1 MFIQL
6 LFFNRFRRLVCT
18 SVYARTLHGFNN
30 NTIFGLSTY
39 TENILENSDFL
50 RKAVHFP
57 EIIPNSETLTGTH
70 GLSQHVK
77 LVHSDKRKFECSTT
91 FLHAG
96 ALQRHV
102 QVVHEKVKPFS
113 CPICEKTFT
122 QNCRVKHH
130 VKLVHEKPVKNSS
143 MVDVEDS

>member
-1 MFIQL
+1 MRLSISKKIAKIWPKIPKIIPKVSGFSTV
-6 LFFNRFRRLVCT
+6 NRFSAFRLIPKI
-18 SVYARTLHGFNN
+18 YWRIRT
-30 NTIFGLSTY
+30 
-39 TENILENSDFL
+39 FL
-50 RKAVHFP
+50 RKAVYFP